1 MKSSDG
7 KNKEGFYR
15 AFEDKHRG
23 SRDLIKGRLA
33 VYLPFV
39 EPLRDFYQP
48 ASAIDLGCGRGE
60 WLEILLEKQFKPL
73 GVDLDSGMLSACAA
87 RGLPATHGDA
97 VAYLRALDDESQ
109 CVVSGFHVAEHLAF
123 DDLKTLVIESFRV
136 LLPGGLLILETPNPE
151 NLVVGSSNFYLDPTH
166 QRPIPPMLLAFL
178 PKHVGFARVCTVRLQ
193 ESVELRKRTD
203 IRLMDVLG
211 GVSPDYAIVAQKAAS
226 PEVTARFDAVFDA
239 HYGMELHELADRYD
253 GALGRRMTTVD
264 TRLSSAEA
272 QVSGMADKLSHI
284 AAMQDRL
291 IESNTQFAR
300 MQANVA
306 QLQALVQELEKRI
319 DELSSDPHHTRQGAR
334 TSESERKT
342 IGQSTLL
349 RDSSP
354 LRFAAGLAVYPLR
367 MFRVSA
373 NFIVHRSICIMER
386 PLSYLMVAVLRR
398 PRISHQINSWLL
410 KYPALYQQLI
420 GVAHRGGIAAGG
432 GGYTVGDYFQ
442 SYKKSSENR
451 VKRKL
456 DTSRNFY
463 LDSSE
468 SANFE
473 HIDVETAL
481 QAIRLDLKEFRGGE

>member
-1 MKSSDG
+1 MKSSDEQ
-7 KNKEGFYR
+7 NKEGFYR

-23 SRDLIKGRLA
+23 SRDLIMGRLA

-60 WLEILLEKQFKPL
+60 WLEILLERQFKPL

-97 VAYLRALDDESQ
+97 IAYLRALDDESQ

-136 LLPGGLLILETPNPE
+136 LQPGGLLILETPNPE

-226 PEVTARFDAVFDA
+226 PEVTARFDSAFDA

-253 GALGRRMTTVD
+253 GTLGRRMTTVD
-264 TRLSSAEA
+264 KRLSSAEA

-284 AAMQDRL
+284 AALQDRL
-291 IESNTQFAR
+291 IESNAQFAR

-306 QLQALVQELEKRI
+306 QLQALVQELQKRI
-319 DELSSDPHHTRQGAR
+319 DEFAVNSHYGKQPDCASGLRCNPPL
-334 TSESERKT
+334 
-342 IGQSTLL
+342 QSI
-349 RDSSP
+349 SGYIVAP
-354 LRFAAGLAVYPLR
+354 LRFV
-367 MFRVSA
+367 
-373 NFIVHRSICIMER
+373 
-386 PLSYLMVAVLRR
+386 
-398 PRISHQINSWLL
+398 
-410 KYPALYQQLI
+410 
-420 GVAHRGGIAAGG
+420 GGIAANLTRTLRETGNG
-432 GGYTVGDYFQ
+432 LVHGSINAAKRPLARAMGVVLRHPQLALRINKWLLRYPELYHQLLAVARQAGLMPNISGYQQ
-442 SYKKSSENR
+442 SDAKAQVYISADLIGLTPRARLIYLRLKNDLEKKG
-451 VKRKL
+451 
-456 DTSRNFY
+456 
-463 LDSSE
+463 
-468 SANFE
+468 
-473 HIDVETAL
+473 VE
-481 QAIRLDLKEFRGGE
+481 F